1 MSSWKRGPQPEGSA
15 IAYGRLSISSWSG
28 QGCSGSSP

>member
-1 MSSWKRGPQPEGSA
+1 MSSWKRGTQPEGSA

-28 QGCSGSSP
+28 QGRSGSPP